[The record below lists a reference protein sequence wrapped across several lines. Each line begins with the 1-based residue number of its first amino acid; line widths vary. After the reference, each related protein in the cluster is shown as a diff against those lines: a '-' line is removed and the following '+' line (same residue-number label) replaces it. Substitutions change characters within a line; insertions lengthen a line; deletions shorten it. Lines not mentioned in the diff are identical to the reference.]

1 MKHVGS
7 VAGRELRGLFVSPVA
22 YGVLALFSVAAGI
35 FFFISTAFFGE
46 LIMQLQSFQRFD
58 DLARLNL
65 NDQLIGQF
73 YQSMSVIILLATPA
87 LTMGLLASE
96 KTSGNPWSNGMA
108 SGLIT
113 PPGKRG
119 SLPSVV

>member
-46 LIMQLQSFQRFD
+46 LVMQLQSFQRFD

-73 YQSMSVIILLATPA
+73 YQSMSVIILMATPVI
-87 LTMGLLASE
+87 GC
-96 KTSGNPWSNGMA
+96 
-108 SGLIT
+108 
-113 PPGKRG
+113 
-119 SLPSVV
+119 SLFSRQSRP